1 MKTFLK
7 PLYFI
12 FCISFIISCNNDDLY
27 SIEEDTEITDN
38 TDTSDN
44 NDDTDETDDSTV
56 DVSLHAA
63 FAYFA
68 EDVDIVLLDD
78 TTVSIETDGLPNHTS
93 PYWSPSHDL
102 YVSPTVATTSQMSP
116 GYIDDFEGTY
126 ALQVST
132 NPQKASQTTATS
144 LGAIG
149 ISVSGGV
156 IYNQN
161 EAGNVQITENVA
173 SGLDYNGAHTGPTSY
188 HYHFEPTAFTDD
200 DTNLV
205 GVIADGFFLYGRKC
219 SATGTYPTDL
229 DASNG
234 HTSSTQHNSDGEYH
248 YHIGNTTIYNEY
260 YVNFTG
266 DYQGTPY
273 SISGGNIGGGG
284 PGRR

>member
-1 MKTFLK
+1 MKKILK
-7 PLYFI
+7 PLFFV
-12 FCISFIISCNNDDLY
+12 FCTTLFVSCNEDDM
-27 SIEEDTEITDN
+27 S
-38 TDTSDN
+38 
-44 NDDTDETDDSTV
+44 
-56 DVSLHAA
+56 SLD
-63 FAYFA
+63 
-68 EDVDIVLLDD
+68 EDVDMTDVSTDGILHKAFTDFASDVEIVLIDNN
-78 TTVSIETDGLPNHTS
+78 TVSIETDGLPKHTS
-93 PYWSPSHDL
+93 PYWSPTHDL
-102 YVSPTVATTSQMSP
+102 YVTPTVATESHMSP

-126 ALQVST
+126 ALQVSA

-161 EAGNVQITENVA
+161 EAGNVQITNNVA
-173 SGLDYNGAHTGPTSY
+173 SGLDYSGAHTGPTSY

-200 DTNLV
+200 DANLV

-234 HTSSTQHNSDGEYH
+234 HTTVTAYSDNEEYH
-248 YHIGNTTIYNEY
+248 YHIGNTTIYNKY

-266 DYQGTPY
+266 DYQGIPNA
-273 SISGGNIGGGG
+273 ISGGNVGG
-284 PGRR
+284 R